1 MKISY
6 CICAHNEHLE
16 LEHLLRFLKQHI
28 REEDEVII
36 QLDTTHTPEV
46 LEVCNLFTNF
56 NHQGDIEF
64 QSIPNSKFYS
74 FPLNKDFASFKNK
87 LFEES
92 TGDYIFN
99 VDADE
104 IPNEFLIKNIHSLLE
119 GNPEIDVLLVPRENY
134 VVNLTQ
140 EHINKWGW
148 RVDDKNRINWPDLQ
162 WRIYRNSGNIKW
174 INKVHERLE
183 GFDVYTHLPVEPEW
197 SLLHIKNIERQE
209 KQNKF
214 YETI

>member
-99 VDADE
+99 IDADE
-104 IPNEFLIKNIHSLLE
+104 VPNEFLVKNLHSLLE

-134 VVNLTQ
+134 VKELTQ
-140 EHINKWGW
+140 EHVNKWGW
-148 RVDDKNRINWPDLQ
+148 RVDSKNRINWPDLQ
-162 WRIYRNSGNIKW
+162 WRIYRNNGNIKW
-174 INKVHERLE
+174 VNKVHECLE
-183 GFDVYTHLPVEPEW
+183 GFDVYTHLPIEPEW
-197 SLLHIKNIERQE
+197 SLLHIKDIKRQE
-209 KQNKF
+209 KQNQF